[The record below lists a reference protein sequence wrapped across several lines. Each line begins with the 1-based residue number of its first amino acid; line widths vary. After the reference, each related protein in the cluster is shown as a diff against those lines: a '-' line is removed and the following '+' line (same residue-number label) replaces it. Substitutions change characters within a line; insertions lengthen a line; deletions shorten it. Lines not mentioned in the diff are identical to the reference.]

1 MMSVSEK
8 PCKATSIGNL
18 GRCSLPVPHLENIA
32 DGLGLVI
39 TKLLLV
45 SEDEGTDK

>member
-1 MMSVSEK
+1 MFFRR
-8 PCKATSIGNL
+8 KALKVTSIGNL
-18 GRCSLPVPHLENIA
+18 GRCSFPVPHLENIV
-32 DGLGLVI
+32 DGLGLVM